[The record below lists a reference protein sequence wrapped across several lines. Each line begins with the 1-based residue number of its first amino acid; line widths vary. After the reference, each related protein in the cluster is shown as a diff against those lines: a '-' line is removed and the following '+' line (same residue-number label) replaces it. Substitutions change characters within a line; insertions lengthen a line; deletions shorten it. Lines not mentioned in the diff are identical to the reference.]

1 MKNKYV
7 VPCTQMRNIKMK
19 TFVLSTSDKTNGYEM
34 NLNKDNLITDSDEIL
49 TKERTFYEDDGLFE
63 W

>member
-19 TFVLSTSDKTNGYEM
+19 TFVLSTSDKTNGNEM

-49 TKERTFYEDDGLFE
+49 TKERTFYEDDGLLE

>member
-7 VPCTQMRNIKMK
+7 VPDTQMRNIKMK
-19 TFVLSTSDKTNGYEM
+19 TFVLSTSDKTNEYEM

-49 TKERTFYEDDGLFE
+49 TKERTFYEDDGLLE